1 MFEQFKPKDDKDP
14 LKTYAI
20 DLNELAIK
28 GKIEPVIGR
37 DNEIRRIIRI
47 LSRKTKNNPAL
58 IGEPGV
64 GKTAIIEGLAQRI
77 VDGNVPDNLLNK
89 KVFQLD
95 LTALVAGAS
104 FQGEFERRLKSVIK
118 QILNLKDK
126 IIIFIVNFYTMI

>member
-58 IGEPGV
+58 IGS
-64 GKTAIIEGLAQRI
+64 
-77 VDGNVPDNLLNK
+77 
-89 KVFQLD
+89 
-95 LTALVAGAS
+95 LV
-104 FQGEFERRLKSVIK
+104 SVK
-118 QILNLKDK
+118 RPL
-126 IIIFIVNFYTMI
+126 